1 MNRSGHGRSIPL
13 VAGVVFSFIW
23 LIATIAVAAGPV
35 VIDHTSTDLS
45 KIPESAVSQ
54 AKADLHIAYGHTSHG
69 SQLISGMGT
78 NGTALDDFLT
88 NSPKYNITPGLYVWN
103 EGGHDGAL
111 DLDDW
116 AMQGDAGQYPT
127 WVDNTRT
134 YLGDPDPVTG
144 RGDNHSAVNVIIWS
158 WCGQVSTITAQSM
171 IDTYLAPMTQL
182 ELDYPGVTFVYMTG
196 HLDGSG
202 EAGNLHLRNE
212 QIRDYCRTNDKILY
226 DFADIESYDPDGLV
240 NYMPLMALDNCAY
253 DSDGNG
259 TRDRN
264 WAIEWQDSY
273 VEGVDWWASG
283 ASHSQHLNGNLK
295 GYAAWWLWAVLGGWN
310 SCLPAPSGLTADADS
325 VRQEIVLNW
334 TDNSSGESSFI
345 LQRQVDGGTWDN
357 NHATFG
363 AGTTTYTDTGLAAGT
378 YSYRVVAHLNDDGT
392 GSPCDSTASNVAPA
406 DITGSDPPPVP
417 LNFRRTDVR

>member
-1 MNRSGHGRSIPL
+1 MNRSRHGRSISL
-13 VAGVVFSFIW
+13 VPGVIFSFLW
-23 LIATIAVAAGPV
+23 LIATIAVAADPV
-35 VIDHTSTDLS
+35 VIDHTCTDLS
-45 KIPESAVSQ
+45 KIPESAASQ

-78 NGTALDDFLT
+78 NGTALDVFLT

-111 DLDDW
+111 DIDDE

-127 WVDNTRT
+127 WENNTRT
-134 YLGDPDPVTG
+134 YLGDPDPATG

-158 WCGQVSTITAQSM
+158 WCGQVSDISEQSM

-182 ELDYPGVTFVYMTG
+182 ELDYFGVTFVYMTG
-196 HLDGSG
+196 HLDGTG
-202 EAGNLHLRNE
+202 EAGNLNLRNE
-212 QIRDYCRTNDKILY
+212 QIREYCRSNNKVLY
-226 DFADIESYDPDGLV
+226 DFADIESYDPEALTH
-240 NYMPLMALDNCAY
+240 YMPLMATDSCAY
-253 DSDGNG
+253 DSDADGV
-259 TRDRN
+259 RDRN
-264 WAIEWQDSY
+264 WAIDWQTSHIED
-273 VEGVDWWASG
+273 VDWWASG
-283 ASHSQHLNGNLK
+283 ASHSQDLNGNRK
-295 GYAAWWLWAVLGGWN
+295 GYAAWWLWAVLGGW
-310 SCLPAPSGLTADADS
+310 SPCLPEPSDLTAAADS

-357 NHATFG
+357 GHATLA

-392 GSPCDSTASNVAPA
+392 GSPCDSAASNVASA
-406 DITGSDPPPVP
+406 EITGSDPPPVP